1 MEANVLHKRVVLSFT
16 DTQCRKIINE
26 MSKSQD
32 SLLKLQLL
40 CGHLDLREEK
50 PPKESL
56 LIPLGAPQA

>member
-1 MEANVLHKRVVLSFT
+1 MEASELHKRVVLSFT

-40 CGHLDLREEK
+40 CGHLDLPEEK
-50 PPKESL
+50 PPKES
-56 LIPLGAPQA
+56 

>member
-16 DTQCRKIINE
+16 DNQCRKIINE

-40 CGHLDLREEK
+40 CEHPDLPLEK
-50 PPKESL
+50 PPKES
-56 LIPLGAPQA
+56 

>member
-16 DTQCRKIINE
+16 DNQCKKIINE

-40 CGHLDLREEK
+40 CGHLDLPEEK

-56 LIPLGAPQA
+56 LIPPGAPQA